1 MTVAGTPRTGRGT
14 GPGGGRWITDWR
26 PDDPGFWHSTGRRVA
41 RRNLIFSILAEHLG
55 FTLWTVWSIVA
66 VRLGDHDLIT
76 DQLFWIVALPNLVGS
91 ALRLPYTF
99 APARFGGRNW
109 TAVSAALLLIPAVLL
124 AVAVR
129 DPGTPYWVFLVI
141 AATAGL
147 GGGNFASSM
156 ANITYF
162 YPERRQGWALG
173 VNAAGGNIG
182 VGSVQ
187 LVMPLV
193 ITGFGLAAAG
203 LFWVPFILAATAG
216 AWLFMD
222 NLATAKADPRE
233 QLRVAGRAQ
242 TWIMSF
248 LSIGTFGSFIG
259 YTTAFPL
266 LISSQFP
273 EHRGL
278 VGLAFLG
285 ALVGS
290 LARPVGGLL
299 SDRLGG
305 ARVTLWNFAAMIGA
319 AGLVGLGLAARDVW
333 LFFGAYLLLVAA
345 TGVGNGS
352 TYRMIPA
359 IFRAKAVAGV
369 DPSDEPAY
377 AAALL
382 RGRRD
387 GSAAVGLISAVG
399 AFGGFFINRGFGT
412 SIAVTGGAGA
422 ALAAFAACYAV
433 CMAVTWWCYVRTVG
447 VRFAPASPPRGSDRA
462 TGAPPPRP
470 RARHG
475 RPARTVARPHCW
487 GSAR

>member
-1 MTVAGTPRTGRGT
+1 MTVADVAQAAQ
-14 GPGGGRWITDWR
+14 GPAKGRWISDWR
-26 PDDPGFWHSTGRRVA
+26 PDDPEFWNSTGKKVA

-66 VRLGDHDLIT
+66 VKLGSYDFST

-99 APARFGGRNW
+99 APAKFGGRNW

-124 AVAVR
+124 AVAVSN
-129 DPGTPYWVFLVI
+129 PATPYWMFLLI
-141 AATAGL
+141 AVTAGF

-162 YPERRQGWALG
+162 YPERQQGWALG
-173 VNAAGGNIG
+173 LNAAGGNIG
-182 VGSVQ
+182 VSSVQ

-193 ITGFGLAAAG
+193 IAGFGLAAAG
-203 LFWVPFILAATAG
+203 LFWVPFILVATVC

-222 NLATAKADPRE
+222 NLTTAKADPRE
-233 QLRVAGRAQ
+233 QLRVAGKAQ

-248 LSIGTFGSFIG
+248 LYIGTFGSFIG

-266 LISSQFP
+266 LINSQFP
-273 EHRGL
+273 EYSGL

-290 LARPVGGLL
+290 LVRPLGGLL

-319 AGLVGLGLAARDVW
+319 VALVGAGLAAHNVW
-333 LFFGAYLLLVAA
+333 LFFGAYMLLVTT

-359 IFRAKAVAGV
+359 IFRAKAVEGV
-369 DPSDEPAY
+369 SPADEKAY

-382 RGRRD
+382 AGKRNS
-387 GSAAVGLISAVG
+387 SAAIGIISAIG

-412 SIAVTGGAGA
+412 SIAATGGATA
-422 ALAAFAACYAV
+422 ALVAFAAFYAI
-433 CMAVTWWCYVRTVG
+433 CLGVTWWCYLRTVG
-447 VRFAPASPPRGSDRA
+447 VRFAPSLAA
-462 TGAPPPRP
+462 
-470 RARHG
+470 AR
-475 RPARTVARPHCW
+475 V
-487 GSAR
+487 